1 MVLQLHSSRYR
12 NPGQIPAGTVL
23 VAGGGNTGY
32 QIAQELSATHD
43 VHLSIG
49 SSQTPMPQHVL
60 GRDLFR
66 ILESLG
72 AMRKT
77 VDSRIGKRLKGT
89 KATPSASD
97 DPGLWTARR
106 VAERYGVAVRFIYQ
120 HAEQLGC
127 IRLGGSARPRLRFDP
142 AVVRDRWQL
151 VGGGL
156 PDVAT
161 PRRRPAARKPP
172 RRRKAD
178 ATSELLEFDRDS

>member
-1 MVLQLHSSRYR
+1 MAHDAEHDPAQLLM
-12 NPGQIPAGTVL
+12 AVL
-23 VAGGGNTGY
+23 VDELADRLVSRLAPE
-32 QIAQELSATHD
+32 IA
-43 VHLSIG
+43 VI
-49 SSQTPMPQHVL
+49 V
-60 GRDLFR
+60 
-66 ILESLG
+66 G
-72 AMRKT
+72 AAE
-77 VDSRIGKRLKGT
+77 T
-89 KATPSASD
+89 KAAASASD
-97 DPGLWTARR
+97 DAGLWTARR

-161 PRRRPAARKPP
+161 PRRRPAARQPP

-178 ATSELLEFDRDS
+178 ASSELLEFDRGS